1 VIPRE
6 DRYVSCGEL
15 RFSRHAVQRMF
26 ERNISV
32 DDVREVI
39 LTGETIEAYPDDQP
53 WPSRLVLLRRDDR
66 VLHAVIAEAPG
77 EICYIIIVYEPDPN
91 RWTPGFRSRKA

>member
-1 VIPRE
+1 
-6 DRYVSCGEL
+6 
-15 RFSRHAVQRMF
+15 MF

-39 LTGETIEAYPDDQP
+39 LTGETIEAHPDDQP

-66 VLHAVIAEAPG
+66 VPHAVIAEAPG
-77 EICYIIIVYEPDPN
+77 EIC
-91 RWTPGFRSRKA
+91 